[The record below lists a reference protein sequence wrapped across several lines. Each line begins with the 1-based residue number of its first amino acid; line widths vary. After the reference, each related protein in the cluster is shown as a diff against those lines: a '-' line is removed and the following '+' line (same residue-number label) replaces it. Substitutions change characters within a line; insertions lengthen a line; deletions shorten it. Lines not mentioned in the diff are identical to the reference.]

1 MPFSALSASDMPG
14 WPVGGGECGRL
25 IRRCDWSTTTL
36 GPIERWSTVLRV
48 TVQTLLNSP
57 VPQVLMWGRDGVMLY
72 NDGYAAIADDRHPE
86 ALGCDIRSIWPEAWD
101 WNAAVL
107 ARGFAGEVATHRNQS
122 FVVRRGDVEETLTF
136 DLYYTPIRDEAG
148 AVAGVLG
155 TVIDNTAR
163 LGAESRLARSLT
175 EVRSIGDAL
184 PVLIAYI
191 DRNFRYRFANAYYKH
206 WMARDPEWM
215 LGRTVAEVL
224 GEEMFALRRPLM
236 ERALAGERI
245 VSDVRLTTANRRDR
259 RLETHYL
266 PRTDADGRV
275 TGLYLL
281 AFDVEDRARRE
292 EELDRSI
299 GRFRAAIAAMHGVLW
314 TNSPDGRML
323 GEQPGWAALTG
334 QSEEEYQDHG
344 WARALHPDD
353 AAPTIAEWER
363 SVATLSA
370 FEFEHRVRRRDGVW
384 RNFAVRAVPIVGMGG
399 EVVEWVGVHTDIT
412 EQREAERALTEQA
425 ALLRRQVEHRQRAE
439 AQLRQLNDTLETRIA
454 TEIAERHQAEAAL
467 AQAQK
472 METIGQLTGG
482 VAHDFNNLLQVVS
495 GNLQLLGREVAGNP
509 VAERRVT
516 SAMAGVERGA
526 KLAAQLLAFGRRQ
539 ALEPRIVNVT
549 RFVHGMHD
557 ILRRAIG
564 EGVAIDTIV
573 SEGLWNTFIDPAQ
586 IENAI
591 LNLAINARDAMAGH
605 GRLTITVANTRVA
618 SPAASADEVAAG
630 DYVELSVGDTGSGM
644 TPDVMAR
651 VFEPFFSTKAEGKGS
666 GLGLSMVYGFV
677 KQSGGHVRIDSTP
690 GRGTTV
696 QLLLPRA
703 FGAED
708 AERAVDER
716 PVAGGTETVLVVE
729 DDDDVRATV
738 VGMLEEL
745 GYRVLTAGDPDAGLA
760 MVQGGATP
768 DLLFTD
774 VVMPGTIDSADMARR
789 MREHLPDLSVLF
801 TSGYAES
808 AIVHGGRLDLGVEL
822 LAKPY
827 SREALARRV
836 RQVLGPPARAAVV
849 ALLVEDDPTIRAQIQ
864 EVLADAGFEVM
875 VAGSAEEAI
884 ELTDRARATVLVTD
898 VNLPGASGV
907 ELAATIRAERPG
919 IGIVFATGDGAV
931 ALPEDGATA
940 ILRKPYG
947 VAALVR
953 AVRTVI
959 DQPPA

>member
-1 MPFSALSASDMPG
+1 MPG
-14 WPVGGGECGRL
+14 WPIGGGECGRL
-25 IRRCDWSTTTL
+25 IRRCDWSETPL
-36 GPIERWSTVLRV
+36 GSMDDWSPVLRV

-57 VPQVLMWGRDGVMLY
+57 VPQVLLWGRTGIMLY
-72 NDGYAAIADDRHPE
+72 NDGYAAIADDRHPG
-86 ALGCDIRSIWPEAWD
+86 ALGGDVQTIWPEAWD
-101 WNAAVL
+101 WNSAVL
-107 ARGFAGEVATHRNQS
+107 TRGFAGEVVGHRDQM
-122 FVVRRGDVEETLTF
+122 FVVRRGDADETLTL
-136 DLYYTPIRDEAG
+136 DLFYTPIRDERG
-148 AVAGVLG
+148 AVVGVLC

-163 LGAESRLARSLT
+163 HGAEKRLARSLT
-175 EVRSIGDAL
+175 EVRSIGDSL
-184 PVLIAYI
+184 PVLIAYV
-191 DRNFRYRFANAYYKH
+191 DRNLTYRFANAYYKQ
-206 WMARDPEWM
+206 WMGHDPEWM
-215 LGRTVAEVL
+215 LGRSVGEVL
-224 GEEMFALRRPLM
+224 GEEVFAERRPLM
-236 ERALAGERI
+236 LRALAGER
-245 VSDVRLTTANRRDR
+245 VTSDTRLPTANGRDR
-259 RLETHYL
+259 RMETHYL
-266 PRTDADGRV
+266 PRHDAEGRV
-275 TGLYLL
+275 SGLYLL

-292 EELDRSI
+292 EELDRSN
-299 GRFRAAIAAMHGVLW
+299 GRFRAAMMAMHGVLW
-314 TNSPDGRML
+314 TNDAQGRML
-323 GEQPGWAALTG
+323 GEQSGWGALTG
-334 QSEEEYQDHG
+334 QTQAQYQGYG
-344 WARALHPDD
+344 WTQALHPDD
-353 AAPTIAEWER
+353 VAPTVAAWER
-363 SVATLSA
+363 SVATLTA
-370 FEFEHRVRRRDGVW
+370 FEFEHRVRRHDHAW
-384 RNFAVRAVPIVGMGG
+384 RTFAVRALPILGMDG

-412 EQREAERALTEQA
+412 DQREAEWALTEQA
-425 ALLRRQVEHRQRAE
+425 SLLRRQVEHRRRAE
-439 AQLRQLNDTLETRIA
+439 DQLRQLNETLETRIA
-454 TEIAERHQAEAAL
+454 TEIAERRQAEAAL

-509 VAERRVT
+509 VAERRVS

-549 RFVHGMHD
+549 RFVHGMGD

-564 EGVAIDTIV
+564 EGVAIDTV
-573 SEGLWNTFIDPAQ
+573 VTDGLWNTFIDPAQ

-591 LNLAINARDAMAGH
+591 LNLAINARDAMGGH
-605 GRLTITVANTRVA
+605 GRLTITVANTRIDPSEDDTAV
-618 SPAASADEVAAG
+618 DGVAAG

-644 TPDVMAR
+644 TPDIMAR
-651 VFEPFFSTKAEGKGS
+651 VFEPFFSTKEEGKGS

-696 QLLLPRA
+696 HLLLPRA

-708 AERAVDER
+708 ADR
-716 PVAGGTETVLVVE
+716 PTDDRPIAGGTETVLVVE

-745 GYRVLTAGDPDAGLA
+745 GYRVLTACDPDAGLA
-760 MVQGGATP
+760 MVVAGAKP

-774 VVMPGTIDSADMARR
+774 VVMPGTIDSADMARQ
-789 MREHLPDLSVLF
+789 MRAYVPGLSVLF

-808 AIVHGGRLDLGVEL
+808 AIVHGGRLDPGVEL

-836 RQVLGPPARAAVV
+836 RQVLGPPARAAIV
-849 ALLVEDDPTIRAQIQ
+849 ALLVEDDPTIRGQIQ
-864 EVLADAGFEVM
+864 EVLAEAGFEVM

-884 ELTDRARATVLVTD
+884 DLTDRSRATVLVTD

-907 ELAATIRAERPG
+907 ELAATIRAERPD

-953 AVRTVI
+953 AVRTVV
-959 DQPPA
+959 DQHPA